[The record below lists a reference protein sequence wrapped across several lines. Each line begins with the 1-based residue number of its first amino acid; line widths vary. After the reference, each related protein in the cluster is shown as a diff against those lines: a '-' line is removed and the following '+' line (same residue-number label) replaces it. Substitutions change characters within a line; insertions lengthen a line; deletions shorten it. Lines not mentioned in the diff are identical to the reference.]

1 MKIAISGKGGS
12 GKTTIAAGLIKILVE
27 KNKSVIALDCD
38 PDISLGLALDF
49 PAYNEIKP
57 ISQMKDLI
65 FERTGVDPAN
75 PQGFFQINPK
85 VDDIPERFCPQDK
98 GIRLIVMGK
107 VDKPQG
113 GCLCP
118 ENTFVRSLVG
128 HLVLRQDEVVILDM
142 AAGSE
147 HLGRA
152 TARGVD
158 VFLISVEP
166 SETSLQ
172 TAGHIK
178 ELAEGLGL
186 TKIFFIGNKIKNAS
200 DLDFI
205 QSSLGNKLIGSVS
218 FNRTLEG
225 SRGKFIFDQNLRKE
239 FETIYNTLAAVSGA
253 DNPRD

>member
-57 ISQMKDLI
+57 ISKMKDLI

-85 VDDIPERFCPQDK
+85 VDDIPEKFCPQDK
-98 GIRLIVMGK
+98 GIRLIVMGR

-118 ENTFVRSLVG
+118 ENTFVRSLVA

-178 ELAEGLGL
+178 ELAQGLGL
-186 TKIFFIGNKIKNAS
+186 TKIFFIANKIKNPS

-205 QSSLGNKLIGSVS
+205 QASLKDELIGSINFS
-218 FNRTLEG
+218 PTLEG
-225 SRGKFIFDQNLRKE
+225 SRGRFVFDASSRKE
-239 FETIYNTLAAVSGA
+239 FENVYDKLVSRLNSA
-253 DNPRD
+253 QKNA